1 MHLDVG
7 HGHSVYYEIHGSP
20 TGKPVV
26 VLHGGPGGGIQH
38 SLLRL
43 FDLKRWRVLL
53 FDQRGCGRSTPFLS
67 LVKNTTWDLVGDIE
81 RLREAMGVEAWTV
94 FGGSWGST
102 LALAYASKHMNRV
115 TALVLRG
122 IYLGEPHENAWLYS
136 EGGASELKPVEWTKF
151 VRGSGSHSFK
161 KGCLIGPYRR
171 LLRNR
176 RTRKAAAKAW
186 TTWETSISSMEKNLV
201 KDTAKEMEMVA
212 VLENHYFS
220 HNCWLR
226 PGQLLRAAK
235 RIPRSI
241 PVHIVQGEYD
251 LVCPPMSA
259 VRLSKAIRH
268 SHLQL
273 TQAGHAALEPA
284 TATALKKVLS
294 KLE

>member
-7 HGHSVYYEIHGSP
+7 DGHSVYYEIHGSSK
-20 TGKPVV
+20 GKPVV
-26 VLHGGPGGGIQH
+26 ILHGGPGGGIQH
-38 SLLRL
+38 SLLKL
-43 FDLKRWRVLL
+43 FDLKRWQILM
-53 FDQRGCGRSTPFLS
+53 FDQRGCGKSKPFLS
-67 LVKNTTWDLVGDIE
+67 LENNTTWNLVADIE
-81 RLREAMGVEAWTV
+81 RLRETMGVERWTV

-102 LALAYASKHMNRV
+102 LALAYASKHMDRV

-122 IYLGEPHENAWLYS
+122 IYLAEPRENAWLYK
-136 EGGASELKPVEWTKF
+136 EGGASALKPVEWAKF
-151 VRGSGSHSFK
+151 VRASRSVK

-226 PGQLLRAAK
+226 SGKLLAFAK
-235 RIPRSI
+235 RIPSSI

-251 LVCPPMSA
+251 LVCPPTSA
-259 VRLSKAIRH
+259 VRLAKAIRH
-268 SHLQL
+268 SRLQL
-273 TQAGHAALEPA
+273 THAGHAATEPA
-284 TATALKKVLS
+284 TAAALKNVLRQ
-294 KLE
+294 LE

>member
-1 MHLDVG
+1 
-7 HGHSVYYEIHGSP
+7 VYYEIHGSP
-20 TGKPVV
+20 QGKPVV

-38 SLLRL
+38 SLLKL

-53 FDQRGCGRSTPFLS
+53 FDQRGCGKSTPFLS
-67 LVKNTTWDLVGDIE
+67 LEKNTTWDLVADIE
-81 RLREAMGVEAWTV
+81 RLRVLLDVEKWTV
-94 FGGSWGST
+94 YGGSWGST

-122 IYLGEPHENAWLYS
+122 IYLGEPHENAWLYK
-136 EGGASELKPVEWTKF
+136 EGGASELKPLEWARF
-151 VRGSGSHSFK
+151 VKGSGSR

-186 TTWETSISSMEKNLV
+186 TTWETSISSMKKNLV
-201 KDTAKEMEMVA
+201 KDTAKIMEMVA

-226 PGQLLRAAK
+226 SGQLLREAK

-241 PVHIVQGEYD
+241 PVYIVQGAYD
-251 LVCPPMSA
+251 LVCPPTSA

-273 TQAGHAALEPA
+273 THAGHAASEPE
-284 TATALKKVLS
+284 TAAALKNILRQ
-294 KLE
+294 LE

>member
-1 MHLDVG
+1 M
-7 HGHSVYYEIHGSP
+7 
-20 TGKPVV
+20 
-26 VLHGGPGGGIQH
+26 
-38 SLLRL
+38 
-43 FDLKRWRVLL
+43 DLEK
-53 FDQRGCGRSTPFLS
+53 
-67 LVKNTTWDLVGDIE
+67 
-81 RLREAMGVEAWTV
+81 WTV

-115 TALVLRG
+115 TAMVLRG
-122 IYLGEPHENAWLYS
+122 IYLGEPHENAWLYK
-136 EGGASELKPVEWTKF
+136 EGGASELKPVEWARF
-151 VRGSGSHSFK
+151 VKGSGSR

-186 TTWETSISSMEKNLV
+186 TMWETSISSMEKNLV
-201 KDTAKEMEMVA
+201 KDSPKEVEMMA

-226 PGQLLRAAK
+226 PGQLLREAK

-241 PVHIVQGEYD
+241 PVYIIQGEYD

-284 TATALKKVLS
+284 TAAALKKALS